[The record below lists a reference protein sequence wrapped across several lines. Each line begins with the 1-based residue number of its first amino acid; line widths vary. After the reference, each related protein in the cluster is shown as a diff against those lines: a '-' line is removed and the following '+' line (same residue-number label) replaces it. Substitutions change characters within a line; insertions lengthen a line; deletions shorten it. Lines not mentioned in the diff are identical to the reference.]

1 MFADVAPPA
10 EEYQKVEYTEYKNAQ
25 VMSPPD
31 MPDYMLDYTI
41 MKAKDLLESEIGSD
55 AHAVAVALKRDMD
68 EKWEPCW

>member
-41 MKAKDLLESEIGSD
+41 VKAWARLPPLFP
-55 AHAVAVALKRDMD
+55 AAL
-68 EKWEPCW
+68 PFVN